1 MTRFLSKS
9 CPSAAST
16 GRKLW
21 ESRGIRSGGKH
32 PELGACPAPTGAPDR
47 TRTCAHGST
56 TEASP
61 NTTPNCLLTMP
72 PDCSNQTAPT
82 PSNCSRSRGTNAAA
96 THDPRSERVARASHP
111 AGGWGTSTRM
121 AVAEFLGVPLNQ
133 RGGLKDCGVTGRRDD
148 LGNHSDCNRQ
158 QRNSGGD
165 FSDE

>member
-1 MTRFLSKS
+1 MNQFLSKPR
-9 CPSAAST
+9 PSPA
-16 GRKLW
+16 GR
-21 ESRGIRSGGKH
+21 RGNPQGPAGIRLAGKR
-32 PELGACPAPTGAPDR
+32 PEQGIPAVVAGAPDR

-61 NTTPNCLLTMP
+61 NTTSNCLLTMP

-133 RGGLKDCGVTGRRDD
+133 RGGLKDCGVTGQRDD